1 MVKVSS
7 TEFQK
12 NFGRYQD
19 VALTQP
25 VSVTRNGR
33 ERTVLI
39 SAEEYRRLKRRDR
52 RVMSLAGFTAGDI
65 AAIERA
71 APPAESARYDR
82 ELG

>member
-7 TEFQK
+7 AEFQK

-19 VALTQP
+19 IALTQP
-25 VSVTRNGR
+25 VTITRNGR
-33 ERTVLI
+33 DRTVLI

-52 RVMSLAGFTAGDI
+52 RVMSLSDFTPEDI
-65 AAIERA
+65 VAIERA
-71 APPAESARYDR
+71 APPPESARHDR